1 MILHLQFSIEVM
13 RFVPL
18 IYLTY
23 VKLFLRRILLK
34 GITIILAELLMFHL
48 LSTRRFS

>member
-1 MILHLQFSIEVM
+1 MILHLQFLIDVM

-23 VKLFLRRILLK
+23 VFSSILLK
-34 GITIILAELLMFHL
+34 GITIILAELLKFHL
-48 LSTRRFS
+48 L